1 MAPARSR
8 LLAAVL
14 ASLVPVL
21 ASAQFATLGDD
32 PGRVRWSAVKTQ
44 DYQVVYPRGLDS
56 LASVYARLL
65 QQYNVPV
72 SLSAGYRPNGQYWTR
87 MPVVLHAYTGQANGA
102 VVWAPRRMDLFTLP
116 DAGAMVPM
124 SWPRLLSIH
133 ENRHVAQMQF
143 ARSGFWYGFH
153 FPYGELPALLVES
166 LYPNKAL
173 LEGDAVVAET
183 ALTASGRGRSGDFLS
198 YIRMSFDQGD
208 FRNWYRWRYGSIRY
222 YTPDYY
228 RIGYMT
234 VAGMRYQYDAPL
246 FMADYLRG
254 FRNPFRFNSLG
265 RTVRR
270 YSGKRFRAAWDE
282 VAGTFRD
289 IWAEE
294 TDLRGPFVTP
304 EPAVILP
311 KVYTSY
317 IGAVAADGF
326 IYAVKTSL
334 NEASVLCEIGPDG
347 VEREVSAFGGDGKLA
362 WSETLDRLFWTET
375 IPDVRWT
382 LKQDSRI
389 RFWDRA
395 TGKKGRL
402 TRHGRYFNPAVSP
415 DGRTLC
421 AVEYPLDGTTAAVVI
436 DAQNGDLIWR
446 QSAPAGVQWTEAVFQ
461 DGALV
466 LAGISDE
473 GSGLYRIPLG
483 GGPVETLLEPLPV
496 SIRHLSAV
504 DGNTVLFDSDRTG
517 VSEAYTYRD
526 GTFCQLTSTRYGLSY
541 PFYCQGRLYA
551 SALLPEGRL
560 PSALDARE
568 VPVDFTA
575 IHRDRIADTLTAQ
588 EEALS
593 AGRPES
599 AVTLSPVR
607 RFYKATNLLHF
618 HSWMP
623 LYYNYDRFT
632 ATYSDYYFE
641 TASLGLTGF
650 FQNKLGTAWGTV
662 GLSVHEK
669 AWAGDPTSS
678 VGAHFRMTY
687 TGLYPVF
694 DLALDVGDRSSALLV
709 PMLDTAKDSLFVRA
723 ESFDKLYVGGKVAV
737 SLPFDFSSGGWD
749 RKLEPSLSM
758 SLSNDYMFEPFRP
771 VVRNQE
777 TGGYEKDDAYS
788 SLGMTGR
795 STVYKTTA
803 TLRGSFTREQAVA
816 KMMPSAGG
824 GFEAGVEAFS
834 GNWIPFG
841 KAYAYLTG
849 MHPRHSLKLAA
860 AARSRHAELYSVWY
874 KDPVSVLPR
883 GFEKADG
890 LESLVGYIAPE
901 ALMLSADYAMPI
913 FPMDFAAGPYFYLR
927 NLELVPF
934 ADLSLLRFQESLK
947 STGTSLLSIG
957 ADIAV
962 NFQKFL
968 AVSNEFRLG
977 VRFAWNGGSAFD
989 FLSESTAGLKQYYV
1003 GAVLN
1008 TEF

>member
-1 MAPARSR
+1 MAPVRCR
-8 LLAAVL
+8 LLATGL
-14 ASLVPVL
+14 AALIPVL

-32 PGRVRWSAVKTQ
+32 PGRVRWSAVRTQ
-44 DYQVVYPRGLDS
+44 DYQVIYPRGLDS

-72 SLSAGYRPNGQYWTR
+72 SLSAGYRPNGQYMDP
-87 MPVVLHAYTGQANGA
+87 MPVILHAYTGKANGA
-102 VVWAPRRMDLFTLP
+102 VVWAPRRMDLFTLQ
-116 DAGAMVPM
+116 DASAMVPM
-124 SWPRLLSIH
+124 LWPRLLSIH

-153 FPYGELPALLVES
+153 YPFGELPAMVVGS
-166 LYPNKAL
+166 LYANSAL

-183 ALTASGRGRSGDFLS
+183 ALSTSGRGRSGDFLS

-246 FMADYLRG
+246 FMADYLQG

-270 YSGKRFRAAWDE
+270 YSGKRFRDAWDE

-304 EPAVILP
+304 EPAVLVP

-317 IGAVAADGF
+317 TGAVEADGV

-334 NEASVLCEIGPDG
+334 NEAAVLCEIGQGG
-347 VEREVSAFGGDGKLA
+347 VEREISAFGGDGKLA
-362 WSETLDRLFWTET
+362 WSDALDRLFWAET
-375 IPDVRWT
+375 VPDVRWA

-389 RFWDRA
+389 RFLDRA
-395 TGKKGRL
+395 TGKKGSL
-402 TRHGRYFNPAVSP
+402 THHGRYYHPAVSP
-415 DGRTLC
+415 DGQTLC
-421 AVEYPLDGTTAAVVI
+421 AVEYPLDGTTAVVVI
-436 DAQNGDLIWR
+436 DGSNGDILWR

-461 DGALV
+461 DNALV
-466 LAGISDE
+466 LAGITDE
-473 GSGLYRIPLG
+473 GSGLYRLPLG

-496 SIRHLSAV
+496 SIKNLSAV
-504 DGNTVLFDSDRTG
+504 DGNTVLFVSDRTG

-526 GTFCQLTSTRYGLSY
+526 GVFSQLTSTRYGLSY
-541 PFYCQGRLYA
+541 PFYYQGRLYA

-568 VPVDFTA
+568 RPVDFTT
-575 IHRDRIADTLTAQ
+575 IHHDRIADTLTAQ

-593 AGRPES
+593 ANTPERS
-599 AVTLSPVR
+599 VTITPAV
-607 RFYKATNLLHF
+607 RFSKAANLFHF
-618 HSWMP
+618 HSWLP
-623 LYYNYDRFT
+623 LYVNYDRFT
-632 ATYSDYYFE
+632 ATYSNYNYE

-662 GLSVHEK
+662 GFSVHEK
-669 AWAGDPTSS
+669 AWAGDPTVSEG
-678 VGAHFRMTY
+678 VHFRMTY

-694 DLALDVGDRSSALLV
+694 DLALDVGDRSAALLV
-709 PMLDTAKDSLFVRA
+709 PMLDTAKDSIFVHA
-723 ESFDKLYVGGKVAV
+723 ESFDKMYLGGKVAV

-771 VVRNQE
+771 VIRNPE
-777 TGGYEKDDAYS
+777 TGEYEKDASYPDV
-788 SLGMTGR
+788 GMTGR

-803 TLRGSFTREQAVA
+803 TLRGSFTREKAMA

-841 KAYAYLTG
+841 RAYAYLTG

-860 AARSRHAELYSVWY
+860 AARSRHAELYSIWY
-874 KDPVSVLPR
+874 EDPVSVLPR
-883 GFEKADG
+883 GFEKANG
-890 LESLVGYIAPE
+890 LEPLVGFYAPE

-913 FPMDFAAGPYFYLR
+913 FPMDFAVGPYFYLR

-934 ADLSLLRFQESLK
+934 ADLSILRFHEALK
-947 STGTSLLSIG
+947 PTGTSLLSAG

-977 VRFAWNGGSAFD
+977 VRLAWNGGSAFD
-989 FLSESTAGLKQYYV
+989 FLSSSVAGLKQYYV